1 MMQPPHSA
9 FQQQPSPWCNSR
21 RKRLLDIVVATFALV
36 GSAPFMLLIALAIR
50 ATSPGPVFFR
60 QWRSGLKG
68 HPFQLLKFRTM
79 QVAAEQSGPRVTRA
93 GDARMTRVGRWLRK
107 WKADELPQLLNVL
120 RGEMSIVGPRPD
132 LDEFWREASEAE
144 RQVIA
149 LKPGLTGA
157 ATLSFCNEEE
167 YLAHVPQSE
176 LVGFYVRSLLPRK
189 ARLDCDYAAEA
200 TFLSDCRVVFKTIA
214 GMFSLSKV
222 RHGRETY
229 HHSHNQ

>member
-1 MMQPPHSA
+1 
-9 FQQQPSPWCNSR
+9 
-21 RKRLLDIVVATFALV
+21 
-36 GSAPFMLLIALAIR
+36 
-50 ATSPGPVFFR
+50 
-60 QWRSGLKG
+60 
-68 HPFQLLKFRTM
+68 
-79 QVAAEQSGPRVTRA
+79 
-93 GDARMTRVGRWLRK
+93 
-107 WKADELPQLLNVL
+107 
-120 RGEMSIVGPRPD
+120 MSIVGPRPD